1 MSRLLVA
8 LALAA
13 TASTAGARPAAA
25 YDFEIRSRTY
35 GQAEELRS
43 LRFVGGSL
51 LVSVRRFTQ
60 TLALS
65 IWDIGRASH
74 IWRLYDTTPRHGPR
88 FSFHSYLRLDHDF
101 GPWTSGTID
110 RGDRRQSAIDVIP
123 ELEAGALQL
132 DVLYAYA
139 AAEDLA
145 GGVLDIYLG
154 RQIGMEALDWYAYD
168 GARAR
173 VESRRHV
180 AVEAF
185 GGFQVR
191 ESSPVGWAELE
202 PDGTSGA
209 ECQEYVEGAA
219 AGTGAWRP
227 IDLGFRRDENPFRS
241 DLEQCPQ
248 RDEPM
253 PTFGG
258 ALELVHVRRLQARVA
273 YRRAMSPTPGLIGE
287 RDRLEFDDTGV
298 YPNEVG
304 QAPDW
309 GVNQERLSLSVRS
322 PWEVARGKGG
332 VVGVA
337 SVRYSLLHSLV
348 DEALVGAEGR
358 WGADTLSPELTYTF
372 PTFDGDS
379 IFNVFAAQPSTG
391 ARLTWEHAPGE
402 AAWRTY
408 LRGWVRRYQA
418 DGAEDPLAGGG
429 QGGARFT
436 AGRDLSA
443 RIDLFHDDG
452 YGGRRDGGFGTVTWR
467 VTPRLEL
474 GSRLSLIDYDSE
486 TPEVVDGWTIGVQGG
501 GTYKIHD
508 EIAVS
513 VVAEDNANRVYANQ
527 VGVFAVLDM
536 AFRPEI

>member
-8 LALAA
+8 VTLAA
-13 TASTAGARPAAA
+13 TASTAGARGAAA

-51 LVSVRRFTQ
+51 LLSVRRFTQ
-60 TLALS
+60 TLSLS
-65 IWDIGRASH
+65 IWDIGRASR
-74 IWRLYDTTPRHGPR
+74 IWRQYDTTPRRGPH

-101 GPWTSGTID
+101 GPWTSGEVD
-110 RGDRRQSAIDVIP
+110 RGDRRQSAIDAIP

-132 DVLYAYA
+132 DVLFAYA

-145 GGVLDIYLG
+145 GGALDVYLG

-202 PDGTSGA
+202 PDGSSGA

-227 IDLGFRRDENPFRS
+227 IDLGFRTNEDPFRS
-241 DLEQCPQ
+241 DLETCPQ
-248 RDEPM
+248 RTEPM

-258 ALELVHVRRLQARVA
+258 ALELVGVRQLQARVA

-287 RDRLEFDDTGV
+287 PDRLEFEDTGL
-298 YPNEVG
+298 YPNEAG

-309 GVNQERLSLSVRS
+309 GVNQERLTLSLRS
-322 PWEVARGKGG
+322 PWELARGG

-348 DEALVGAEGR
+348 DEALIGAEGR
-358 WGADTLSPELTYTF
+358 WGADSLAPELTYSF

-379 IFNVFAAQPSTG
+379 IFNVFSTEPHAG
-391 ARLTWEHAPGE
+391 ARLTWEHAPRG

-408 LRGWVRRYQA
+408 LRGWLRRYTDVSDA
-418 DGAEDPLAGGG
+418 SVAAGG
-429 QGGARFT
+429 QGGARW
-436 AGRDLSA
+436 AYGRDRSA
-443 RIDLFHDDG
+443 RIDAFHEDG
-452 YGGRRDGGFGTVTWR
+452 YGGRRSGGWGTVRWR
-467 VTPRLEL
+467 VARKLVL
-474 GSRLSLIDYDSE
+474 GTRIGLIDYDSE
-486 TPEVVDGWTIGVQGG
+486 TPDVADGWSIGVQGG
-501 GTYKIHD
+501 GTYELHD
-508 EIAVS
+508 EIALS

-527 VGVFAVLDM
+527 VAVFAVLDM